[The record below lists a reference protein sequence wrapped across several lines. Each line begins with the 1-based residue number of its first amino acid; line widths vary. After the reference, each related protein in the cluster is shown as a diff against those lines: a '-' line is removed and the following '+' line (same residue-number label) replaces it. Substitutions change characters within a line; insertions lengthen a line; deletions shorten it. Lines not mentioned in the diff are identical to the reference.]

1 MKPDYSF
8 QTKLV
13 SQCLEHL
20 RNHPS
25 GGVVLASAPGAG
37 KTEMSIEVIER
48 WVEENKKKVLVLTHG
63 QTVLRSQYF
72 NRLQR
77 KERNFSFGMLNSKNP
92 TSEDSVQV
100 SLPHHFTDRDAGGY
114 GLIVVDE
121 AHHFFSAPMV
131 QKILKANPEAKLLM
145 LTGTPS
151 PFVALKRFPLVSF
164 TASELLEH
172 GVITDPFI
180 ELVKTKL
187 PFTLKS
193 FNAQDN
199 LTEDT
204 EFSSAQVNK
213 SLDSAL
219 SQLLNTLTTRLK
231 GVRHPERYLKKLSGK
246 KMKKALSEFDFGKTM
261 VICHRQSQARDVVS
275 YFEAKG
281 VSALLS
287 VSDDDLGSTNVER
300 FRTDSTKVLV
310 VVNRATLG
318 FDLPSLRNIIDLSMT
333 HNPDRIFQAL
343 CRVVRR
349 GLNGEKKTFIK
360 VTTEGLAELT
370 YLVMSFVVS
379 LSLPEIFLSF
389 DGDWKK
395 RRVMVKKSF
404 AQAMHRTTH
413 RKTKKSKW
421 ASLLPLP
428 TLIDLKADLE
438 GLASLYAYT
447 TFSDVRSRL
456 PGHKV
461 VHNFWTKERCI
472 QEAKRHRTLS
482 SFRIKA
488 AGAYDAALSAG
499 WWEEIR
505 EAFWP
510 GAHVNRS
517 KWTKEECAEEA
528 KKYISRVEFQKGSKG
543 AYQRAINMRWLDEIC
558 SHMQSPIRG
567 SGYWT
572 KERVIE
578 EARKY
583 KTRGDFISG
592 SRMAN
597 IAARKNGWM
606 EEACSHMP
614 KMSHALMLT
623 FKGKTQSLNA
633 WSKELG
639 IPRTTLGKRVHDG
652 ELVEESL
659 VYQRKRRS

>member
-20 RNHPS
+20 RNHSS

-100 SLPHHFTDRDAGGY
+100 SLPHHFTDRDAHGY

-121 AHHFFSAPMV
+121 AHHFFSAPLV
-131 QKILKANPEAKLLM
+131 QRVLAANPGAKLLM

-151 PFVALKRFPLVSF
+151 PFVAMKKFPLVSF
-164 TASELLEH
+164 TASQLLEQ

-187 PFTLKS
+187 PFTLKDYNVLDS
-193 FNAQDN
+193 
-199 LTEDT
+199 LTDEAKFT
-204 EFSSAQVNK
+204 SKQVNK

-219 SQLLNTLTTRLK
+219 SQLLNTLTTRLR
-231 GVRHPERYLKKLSGK
+231 GTRHPERYLKRLSGK
-246 KMKKALSEFDFGKTM
+246 KLKKALSKFDFGKTM

-281 VSALLS
+281 ISVLLS
-287 VSDDDLGSTNVER
+287 ISDDDVGSAFIER

-360 VTTEGLAELT
+360 VTTDGLAELT
-370 YLVMSFVVS
+370 YLVMSFVVA
-379 LSLPEIFLSF
+379 LSLPEYYETF
-389 DGDWKK
+389 DGQWKDRKVRIK
-395 RRVMVKKSF
+395 RPSGPSGKHTGKGKHKSP
-404 AQAMHRTTH
+404 
-413 RKTKKSKW
+413 W
-421 ASLLPLP
+421 EDLLPLP
-428 TLIDLKADLE
+428 SLIDIKGMMSDD
-438 GLASLYAYT
+438 SNMYAYT
-447 TFSDVRSRL
+447 TFNEVRVRL
-456 PGHKV
+456 SGRGRDY
-461 VHNFWTKERCI
+461 WTKERC
-472 QEAKRHRTLS
+472 
-482 SFRIKA
+482 F
-488 AGAYDAALSAG
+488 
-499 WWEEIR
+499 
-505 EAFWP
+505 
-510 GAHVNRS
+510 
-517 KWTKEECAEEA
+517 EEA
-528 KKYISRVEFQKGSKG
+528 KKYSTPSECSKG
-543 AYQRAINMRWLDEIC
+543 AGAAYNSMLRNRW
-558 SHMQSPIRG
+558 
-567 SGYWT
+567 
-572 KERVIE
+572 IE
-578 EARKY
+578 EARQLYWKTSRRPPTEWTKELVTQEAEKY
-583 KTRGDFISG
+583 S
-592 SRMAN
+592 SRTEFQVKNPGAYHY
-597 IAARKNGWM
+597 AARRGFIDEIAHLAAKRKPKGWWTAKRVLQ
-606 EEACSHMP
+606 EA
-614 KMSHALMLT
+614 KMFSRKTDFYRAH
-623 FKGKTQSLNA
+623 KGAANA
-633 WSKELG
+633 AKRLG
-639 IPRTTLGKRVHDG
+639 IYEEMVKLFPKRAAP
-652 ELVEESL
+652 
-659 VYQRKRRS
+659 KR